1 MLLNFVPEWCS
12 MLHALAQRFDVVQ
25 SRIPWNIKWTSPT
38 TIHQKNGGSIVRSP
52 IRASYV
58 ATCTSTRVGKWDRWV
73 CLLRETTLEIRPFLA
88 TGSIFPIF
96 PQEDPPVSYRYIHT
110 RTCLSYTMQ
119 SWPPVSY
126 RYIHTRTCLSYTMQ
140 SWNKNHQPSSLQS
153 DWMLF

>member
-88 TGSIFPIF
+88 TGSIFPFF
-96 PQEDPPVSYRYIHT
+96 PFSHKKTHLYHTGTYIHARVYRIPCNRET
-110 RTCLSYTMQ
+110 KIISL
-119 SWPPVSY
+119 PVY
-126 RYIHTRTCLSYTMQ
+126 KVTGCYF
-140 SWNKNHQPSSLQS
+140 KNLKSNLI
-153 DWMLF
+153 